1 MKVSSYK
8 LTIEKFIEEINVKAL
23 FLLRYLILVFLI
35 FQNFEL
41 DFIFSINWK
50 LYFVI
55 LSVWFLVEVII
66 FRSEN
71 KNYYFEAFL
80 FIGILK
86 VCLVLINSE
95 FLDYA
100 FYSPPDSQHYKE
112 LAQSLFDCKKYA
124 RNLDVFCNGD
134 SYSKRGPTYSI
145 ILSIFTIGG
154 NLHSSFFVFFQVFLC
169 ALTFNLIIK
178 QINKLKTTIVIPVVF
193 ILISI
198 NPLIWTFSR
207 LVLMETIGSFIIIF
221 SLVYSKNLLM
231 NFKRNNIWL
240 VGLIMSLFLNIQ
252 YFSVVFF
259 YYIKY
264 FLIKKNNFKFLF
276 INLFFIGF
284 LIFSWGL
291 RNAEETGKWDF
302 NPYSGC
308 YLEKNIIEST
318 EALKLGKT
326 IYEIRESGVTYNLLN
341 DSNIKNQDT
350 SHEVCSEF
358 LSILPKYYK
367 ENFDKISQNYK
378 NYFYQLSLN
387 EQPCQYYDILCEK
400 GYWFWLI
407 GLISK
412 WIFIFSFLVTI
423 LFNRNNV
430 FYDIFAYA
438 GLFILIMILVT
449 ADAPRMRVLFEPFV
463 YLIIGNGLSFIVWK
477 LKIIFSNLVN

>member
-154 NLHSSFFVFFQVFLC
+154 NLHSSFFVFF
-169 ALTFNLIIK
+169 
-178 QINKLKTTIVIPVVF
+178 
-193 ILISI
+193 
-198 NPLIWTFSR
+198 
-207 LVLMETIGSFIIIF
+207 
-221 SLVYSKNLLM
+221 
-231 NFKRNNIWL
+231 
-240 VGLIMSLFLNIQ
+240 
-252 YFSVVFF
+252 
-259 YYIKY
+259 
-264 FLIKKNNFKFLF
+264 
-276 INLFFIGF
+276 
-284 LIFSWGL
+284 
-291 RNAEETGKWDF
+291 
-302 NPYSGC
+302 
-308 YLEKNIIEST
+308 
-318 EALKLGKT
+318 
-326 IYEIRESGVTYNLLN
+326 
-341 DSNIKNQDT
+341 
-350 SHEVCSEF
+350 
-358 LSILPKYYK
+358 
-367 ENFDKISQNYK
+367 
-378 NYFYQLSLN
+378 
-387 EQPCQYYDILCEK
+387 
-400 GYWFWLI
+400 
-407 GLISK
+407 
-412 WIFIFSFLVTI
+412 
-423 LFNRNNV
+423 
-430 FYDIFAYA
+430 
-438 GLFILIMILVT
+438 
-449 ADAPRMRVLFEPFV
+449 
-463 YLIIGNGLSFIVWK
+463 
-477 LKIIFSNLVN
+477 